1 MRKVI
6 IDTDVGSD
14 DAVAI
19 LMALLDDSVDVLAI
33 TTVSGNV
40 PVEQATANCLQTI
53 EVAGKDVPVYAG
65 ADRPLVRQPVHAMN
79 VHGKD
84 GMGDMNL
91 IHPTTA
97 PVPGI
102 HACDA
107 ILDLVRKNPWEIELI
122 TLGPV
127 TNIALAIMKEPETMG
142 LLKSIWSMS
151 TAGFGPGNT
160 TPVAEFNVYADAE
173 AYKVMMNCGVP
184 IYIGGADLYEGDA
197 AWTQEDMDALL
208 DTGNPVAKFA
218 VECNAALAEYNLLHC
233 QKPIVTLPDAVT
245 MAGFLWED
253 VRRLVPCMAYVCVSE
268 PATYGQVIFYA
279 GQVLADMSGF
289 DAKPYGFA
297 EPNCSVIADFD
308 GKLYKQRLAEL
319 LVRHQ

>member
-14 DAVAI
+14 DAVAL
-19 LMALLDDSVDVLAI
+19 LMALLNDDVDVLAI

-40 PVEQATANCLQTI
+40 SVEQATANCLQTI
-53 EVAGKDVPVYAG
+53 EVAGKDVPVYVG
-65 ADRPLVRQPVHAMN
+65 AAQPLVRRPVHAMN

-91 IHPTTA
+91 IHPLKA
-97 PVPGI
+97 PVSCI

-107 ILDLVRKNPWEIELI
+107 ILDLVKKNPRDIELI
-122 TLGPV
+122 TLGPL
-127 TNIALAIMKEPETMG
+127 TNIALAIMKEPETMS

-160 TPVAEFNVYADAE
+160 TPVSEFNVYADAE
-173 AYKVMMNCGVP
+173 AFKVMMSCGVP
-184 IYIGGADLYEGDA
+184 IYIGGADIYEGDA

-208 DTGNPVAKFA
+208 ATGNPVAKFA
-218 VECNAALAEYNLLHC
+218 VECNTALADYNLLHC
-233 QKPIVTLPDAVT
+233 NKRIVTLPDAVT
-245 MAGFLWED
+245 MAGFLWKD
-253 VRRLVPCMAYVCVSE
+253 VCKLVPCMAYVCVSE
-268 PATYGQVIFYA
+268 PATYGQVIFYN
-279 GQVLADMSGF
+279 GQVLADISGF

-297 EPNCSVIADFD
+297 EPNCSVMTAFN

-319 LVRHQ
+319 LVRDK